1 MYSLTSLRAFDLVAR
16 FGTFTEAAR
25 ELNVSRPAVSKQIK
39 NLEQH
44 LCCQLVVRSRPKVVL
59 TEEGRQLAAGL
70 KQGFD
75 LINTTAQ
82 RITERRARSNAIH
95 VLVDRDFA
103 TSWLAERVGGFL
115 IQNPGILVEVSAER
129 NGFLRMDEDF
139 SFRIFYGPAGAFA
152 SEVLEEE
159 ELCEWIDLPLCT
171 QEYSA
176 AHVSDG
182 TLAPTTHF
190 LIDSNY
196 NPWETWFRRAKI
208 PDPGQ
213 GTRRTSYNETSLC
226 LSAALAGSGVT
237 IGDSFM
243 CLGAIAEGRLVAPFK
258 LGLRSRERY
267 WICRLKKRELTDA
280 ERLFQAWLAQE
291 VVTYQRRVN
300 QVFTDLNIEVLDA
313 D

>member
-213 GTRRTSYNETSLC
+213 GAILDLPAEKKRAHRCRALVPSVAGTGSCN
-226 LSAALAGSGVT
+226 LSTARQSGVYRSEYR
-237 IGDSFM
+237 SF
-243 CLGAIAEGRLVAPFK
+243 G
-258 LGLRSRERY
+258 
-267 WICRLKKRELTDA
+267 CRL
-280 ERLFQAWLAQE
+280 
-291 VVTYQRRVN
+291 RRPWRN
-300 QVFTDLNIEVLDA
+300 GCNAPPFA
-313 D
+313 C